1 MSGPVNSSRGDTVG
15 VLICDDNE
23 AMRVLLRSVIG
34 LRPALHVVGE
44 AGDGDTV
51 IVEAKRLQPD
61 VIVLDLAMPRRTGL
75 DAIPELRKVAP
86 GARII
91 VFSGFATA
99 NVADEVIARGAARYL
114 SKGADVDEI
123 NDAIEEV
130 AAQPVGAVTA
140 AGPVL
145 G

>member
-1 MSGPVNSSRGDTVG
+1 MSGAVDSSRGATVC

-34 LRPALHVVGE
+34 LRPSLHVVGE
-44 AGDGDTV
+44 AGDGDAV